1 MAKLEKLRSTLNVLK
16 LVVSFIL
23 GCKIS
28 IFMVNGFLCAY
39 MTVSWHIYVFVFL
52 MVSAL
57 SIKSINIMLPGL
69 GRKINGSL

>member
-1 MAKLEKLRSTLNVLK
+1 MTKFEKTRLILNVLK
-16 LVVSFIL
+16 LVASFIL
-23 GCKIS
+23 GYKLS
-28 IFMVNGFLCAY
+28 IFMVNGYLCAY

-69 GRKINGSL
+69 RKENK